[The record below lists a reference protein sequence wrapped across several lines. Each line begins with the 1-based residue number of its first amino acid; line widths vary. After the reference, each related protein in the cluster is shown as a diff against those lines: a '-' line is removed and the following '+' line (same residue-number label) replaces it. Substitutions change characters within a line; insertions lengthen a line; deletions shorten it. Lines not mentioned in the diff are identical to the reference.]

1 MSRDL
6 SSKTF
11 LRIHNTVQLHSLH
24 NFDLHKKVT
33 RGRRSGEFPVVVD
46 WSKIWFFYCSSVG

>member
-11 LRIHNTVQLHSLH
+11 LRIHSTVQLHSLH

-33 RGRRSGEFPVVVD
+33 RGRRSRELPVVVD
-46 WSKIWFFYCSSVG
+46 WSKKIFFIVQA